1 MNKKQLY
8 QEIGE
13 IDEDLV
19 EDALLEAERNEIAG
33 GSSSSKQKN
42 KQTGQLH
49 LKHWSKWIGL
59 VACVLVL
66 IVVVREVGTFRL
78 GSESSSSVESA
89 ADTAATTEGTQANPA
104 DSAESEEELILDDSM
119 EDVQKSDTLVF
130 VEVTQGAQVESSL
143 EHPIVNYELTDQEVE
158 KIVPTLS
165 GIYSV
170 AGSIYLYALENDDY
184 MMKEVQVVV
193 TDEVLNVE
201 ATITIAY
208 DALPELYIYPE
219 DAQKAEIEG
228 VEVAAGYVVQSA
240 ESGGERI
247 YVADFIYDYAAYH
260 VEMATLD
267 YDIAEEILNQL
278 AQELLAGDVADLSG
292 VVAGYVQTGE

>member
-19 EDALLEAERNEIAG
+19 EDALLESERISIAG
-33 GSSSSKQKN
+33 ESDLTKN
-42 KQTGQLH
+42 QNKPSMKSYLI
-49 LKHWSKWIGL
+49 KWSKWTGL
-59 VACVLVL
+59 AACILVL

-78 GSESSSSVESA
+78 GSESSSSTDSAMDSATTTESA
-89 ADTAATTEGTQANPA
+89 QEDQAE
-104 DSAESEEELILDDSM
+104 SAESEEELTLDDAM

-130 VEVTQGAQVESSL
+130 VEVTQSAQTESSL
-143 EHPIVNYELTDQEVE
+143 NHPIVNYELTDQEVE

-165 GIYSV
+165 EFFSV
-170 AGSIYLYALENDDY
+170 AGSIYLYALDNDDH

-193 TDEVLNVE
+193 ADEVLGVE

-208 DALPELYIYPE
+208 DALPELYVYPE

-247 YVADFIYDYAAYH
+247 YVADFVFNYVAYH
-260 VEMATLD
+260 VEMTTLD
-267 YDIAEEILNQL
+267 YDIAEEMLNQL
-278 AQELLAGDVADLSG
+278 VKALLEGGVADLSS